1 MGQRVT
7 NAGAVSS
14 VPGQGIRIPHAVQLG
29 QKIKIAK
36 LHFEMNISLTRRVIR
51 LVYHV
56 MVTFWP
62 QAKKYMIAAPQILS
76 RGARE
81 SFSLS
86 PSVEKE
92 KTLLLATRLLLSFF
106 CMYHLEWIRQRKI
119 KSGLKIKRLK
129 WMVGLLS

>member
-92 KTLLLATRLLLSFF
+92 KTLLPKVVV
-106 CMYHLEWIRQRKI
+106 KI
-119 KSGLKIKRLK
+119 KFMKSTQNRICHTVSTK
-129 WMVGLLS
+129 